1 VKPFTAGTDRLAYS
15 PHIIP
20 EAVLD
25 RSPPLSIIHHILET
39 LQSSLKELGSTHT
52 PEELEAIGV
61 LVHDAMAG
69 RSRLFHSHEHIFEL
83 SRDASAVQTV
93 ASYFHDLIYLQVDQ
107 GLPKVAEARV
117 GAYLVQEGA
126 AYKLKSV
133 DPKDIAEQLAFGV
146 FGFEP
151 GATVSIYGGLNEFL
165 SGLVAARELAAIL
178 TPQCLLGVLACIEA
192 TQPFRKPDAQGRS
205 PMDRLH
211 DRLTKLNVQ
220 LGLKLTAKALAQI
233 VAEAVWLANKDVQ
246 NFAFADVGRFL
257 DNTWKLLPETNAS
270 LATGFYTVREYR
282 TALQKMEGFLA
293 TLDPA
298 VVFQSFAGVPTAAK
312 MDKLRSAA
320 QRNLTLSVAYLQAKL
335 LTIAMLEALSLLSG
349 GDAPLSLFA
358 GGLTEPGKRKPRR
371 LEDYLPP
378 LRKKPVKGCDR
389 SVMKLLELG
398 RTSETRFDLRN
409 SPIAAYVYRE
419 LGAPG
424 VQASLQPAK
433 DFFAGKLQPDAFLS
447 AIPSAAV
454 VSTLAHATARLVS
467 TRTAT
472 LAKISETF
480 AAMAGATQE

>member
-1 VKPFTAGTDRLAYS
+1 MKPFTAGPQVLAYS
-15 PHIIP
+15 RDLIP

-39 LQSSLKELGSTHT
+39 LQSALKALGSTHT
-52 PEELEAIGV
+52 PEQLEEIGV

-83 SRDASAVQTV
+83 SKDASPVQTV

-117 GAYLVQEGA
+117 GAYLAQEGA

-133 DPKDIAEQLAFGV
+133 NPKDIAEQLTFGV

-165 SGLVAARELAAIL
+165 SALVAARELAPIL
-178 TPQCLLGVLACIEA
+178 KPRWLLGVLACIEG
-192 TQPFRKPDAQGRS
+192 TQPFRKPDAAGRS
-205 PMDRLH
+205 PMERLH
-211 DRLTKLNVQ
+211 DRLVKLNAQ
-220 LGLKLTAKALAQI
+220 LALGLSDKELTQ
-233 VAEAVWLANKDVQ
+233 VVTEAVWLGNKDVQ
-246 NFAFADVGRFL
+246 NFAYPDVGRFL

-293 TLDPA
+293 TLDPT
-298 VVFQSFAGVPTAAK
+298 VVFQAFAGSPTPAK
-312 MDKLRSAA
+312 LAKLHAGAR
-320 QRNLTLSVAYLQAKL
+320 RNLALSVAYLQAKL
-335 LTIAMLEALSLLSG
+335 LVIAMLEALSLLSG

-424 VQASLQPAK
+424 VAAALQPAK
-433 DFFAGKLQPDAFLS
+433 DFFAGKLSPAAFLE
-447 AIPSAAV
+447 AIPSRAV

-472 LAKISETF
+472 LAKISESF
-480 AAMAGATQE
+480 AA